1 MIEIWKDIKG
11 YEGLYQVSNLGR
23 VKRLEHKRYDRNQIL
38 KERIIKT
45 TYPKNGWYPY
55 LSLCRNGIYKNH
67 NIHRL
72 VAEAFIPNPNKY
84 PIINHIDGNKQNN
97 SLDNLEWCTFSH
109 NNREACRLGL
119 NKGTAKTTLQ
129 FDKQGNLI
137 KEWFSTRK
145 AEKEL
150 KIANG
155 KVSDCCIGKRKSAG
169 GFIWKYKEVIL
180 NDNERTCT

>member
-1 MIEIWKDIKG
+1 MEEIWKDIKG
-11 YEGLYQVSNLGR
+11 YENLYQVSNTGK
-23 VKRLEHKRYDRNQIL
+23 VKRLSHKRYDRNQIL
-38 KERIIKT
+38 KERIVKI
-45 TYPKNGWYPY
+45 TYPKNNWYPY
-55 LSLCRNGIYKNH
+55 LSLCKNGKAINK

-72 VAEAFIPNPNKY
+72 VAEAFIPNPNNF

-97 SLDNLEWCTFSH
+97 SISNLEWCTYSH
-109 NNREACRLGL
+109 NNREAHKIGL

-129 FDKQGNLI
+129 FDKKGNLI

-155 KVSDCCIGKRKSAG
+155 KVSDCCIGKRKTAG
-169 GFIWKYKEVIL
+169 GFVWKYKEII
-180 NDNERTCT
+180 